1 VCGRLFATGQL
12 SDPPPDGD
20 DDGCDQPRDL
30 AGTRLRVL
38 DRQRLKPD
46 RQGGR
51 RHDRRPAAV
60 TLVETSRRTRRV
72 DGGSA
77 MGIVFPVMFALGTVI
92 VSRYFSNVHLDS
104 DAILMDNIEFSVFDR
119 LTVGGG

>member
-1 VCGRLFATGQL
+1 
-12 SDPPPDGD
+12 
-20 DDGCDQPRDL
+20 
-30 AGTRLRVL
+30 
-38 DRQRLKPD
+38 
-46 RQGGR
+46 
-51 RHDRRPAAV
+51 
-60 TLVETSRRTRRV
+60 
-72 DGGSA
+72 